1 MVQEKS
7 KIYGRDRKD
16 VTLNYWQIAIN
27 QAAYELCQKDIALMY
42 YRQALKT
49 EAERKTRETYVF
61 KKKSGSR
68 SKEAEQ
74 TSSKAKKIKLSQ
86 TTGKKNSKNKLDI
99 SLKESH
105 TRTKQISKAH
115 SVKDYK
121 QYDTLKTQLGTL
133 FSEKSKLQPEAKQLL
148 KKESKSTY
156 YHNNKPEKVNEKE
169 PKSRDIRGLLKL
181 KNNPGKS
188 NDNQS
193 QEDKVFI
200 IDEVKESLHDSRL
213 PTAKDGQSR
222 SNIPNEDIDIQ
233 SDDNKDE
240 NDLVMSEDEV
250 KNCSETPEV
259 MELDDSTDNMPNRND
274 KAAGEAVDILSSC
287 KEPEENTDK
296 TERDGNFLENP
307 SFVTQ

>member
-1 MVQEKS
+1 
-7 KIYGRDRKD
+7 
-16 VTLNYWQIAIN
+16 
-27 QAAYELCQKDIALMY
+27 MY
-42 YRQALKT
+42 NRQALKT
-49 EAERKTRETYVF
+49 EAERKARETYVF

-74 TSSKAKKIKLSQ
+74 TSSKAKKIKLSSDDR
-86 TTGKKNSKNKLDI
+86 KEKLKEI
-99 SLKESH
+99 SETLSLKESH
-105 TRTKQISKAH
+105 IRTKQILISKAH

-121 QYDTLKTQLGTL
+121 QSDTLQTQL
-133 FSEKSKLQPEAKQLL
+133 K
-148 KKESKSTY
+148 
-156 YHNNKPEKVNEKE
+156 
-169 PKSRDIRGLLKL
+169 D
-181 KNNPGKS
+181 NPGKS

-200 IDEVKESLHDSRL
+200 IDEVKESLHDSGV
-213 PTAKDGQSR
+213 PTAKDYQSR

-240 NDLVMSEDEV
+240 NDLVTSEDEV
-250 KNCSETPEV
+250 KNCSKTPEV